1 MKKHLIALTAAA
13 AISAAAASS
22 ASASTDTYTVE
33 RGDTLWSISQAYNV
47 TVDQLM
53 DWNSLSSSLI
63 FPGEVFKVE
72 ASEQTAAVAEATQS
86 TASTYTVQ
94 SGDTL
99 YRIALNHGISLDSLM
114 SWNGLTSHWIYP
126 GDVLS
131 VSGTAVKGVSSTAP
145 QTTAQT
151 APAKEAA
158 PVTSSAREMVVEAT
172 AYTAYCEG
180 CSGITYTGINL
191 RANPNQKV
199 IAVDPDVI
207 PLGSTVW
214 VEGYGTAVAGDIG
227 GAIDG
232 NRIDVFIPNYNDA
245 LEWGRRTVTV
255 KILD

>member
-1 MKKHLIALTAAA
+1 MKKQLIALTAAA
-13 AISAAAASS
+13 AISAGVASQ
-22 ASASTDTYTVE
+22 ASAATYTVE
-33 RGDTLWSISQAYNV
+33 RGDTLWGISRANDV
-47 TVDQLM
+47 TVGQLM
-53 DWNSLSSSLI
+53 EWNNLSSDLI
-63 FPGEVFKVE
+63 FPNQKLEVDGQTATAAQPAAKE
-72 ASEQTAAVAEATQS
+72 ASA
-86 TASTYTVQ
+86 ASTYTVK

-145 QTTAQT
+145 QTTTRT
-151 APAKEAA
+151 APVKEAA

-172 AYTAYCEG
+172 AYTAYCPG
-180 CSGITYTGINL
+180 CSGITATGIDL
-191 RANPNQKV
+191 RSNPNQKV

-214 VEGYGTAVAGDIG
+214 VEGYGTAIAGDTG

-245 LEWGRRTVTV
+245 LAWGRKNVTI